1 MVNERTYQQQ
11 IVEERLLDNWEKTVK
26 YNDDLDRR
34 TTVITSASTIVV
46 GIVAAGKFL
55 PDHSKALSVESVLLG
70 LVCLASVV
78 MYWFATQVWGA
89 SLKAMPGSHDVNE
102 LYEQYIAK
110 SEDEAYNNS
119 LIDLAYALRGC
130 VYENARKSNLVDNVV
145 KTFQV
150 QLALL
155 ALAIAWTGIAAMF
168 NALAG

>member
-1 MVNERTYQQQ
+1 
-11 IVEERLLDNWEKTVK
+11 
-26 YNDDLDRR
+26 
-34 TTVITSASTIVV
+34 
-46 GIVAAGKFL
+46 
-55 PDHSKALSVESVLLG
+55 
-70 LVCLASVV
+70 